1 MKSSENTRWVTKSK
15 TKAKKELFFLK
26 KCSKIRGEHM
36 SVIARVREKLPS
48 MISLENER
56 LFLHTTLAIGGPCR
70 ALFYPRTV
78 TEMQELVRIFG
89 ESDAPFTVLGNGSN
103 VLVTDKGTK
112 AFVIKTQKMGTITVN
127 GNEITADCGVPLP
140 FLSSVA
146 MNKGLS
152 GLEFACG
159 IPGTVGGAVVC
170 NAGAFGKETADVVK
184 NVTLLGENGKIQ
196 TLTKEDCAFSYRKSG
211 MTDSVLTATF
221 VLKQKAKSEISRT
234 IKAYT
239 ERRTATQPKG
249 KSAGSVFLASGGTS
263 AARLIDEAGLKGL
276 SLGGAKVSN
285 KHANFIMNVGGA
297 TATDYKR
304 LMTAVQNAVYGRT
317 GVLLTPEIR
326 IIGEGE

>member
-1 MKSSENTRWVTKSK
+1 MN
-15 TKAKKELFFLK
+15 
-26 KCSKIRGEHM
+26 
-36 SVIARVREKLPS
+36 VIARVRQKLPS
-48 MISLENER
+48 MILLESER

-70 ALFYPRTV
+70 ALCYPRTAM
-78 TEMQELVRIFG
+78 EIQELVHVFR

-112 AFVIKTQKMGTITVN
+112 AFVIKTQKLGTITVN
-127 GNEITADCGVPLP
+127 GKEITADCGVSLP

-146 MNKGLS
+146 TKRGLS

-184 NVTLLGENGKIQ
+184 SVTLLRADGKIQ

-211 MTDSVLTATF
+211 INGFVLSATF
-221 VLKQKAKSEISRT
+221 VLEQKVESEIART
-234 IKAYT
+234 VKAYT

-249 KSAGSVFLASGGTS
+249 KSAGSVFLASGGVS

-276 SLGGAKVSN
+276 SLGGAKVSS

-326 IIGEGE
+326 MIGEDE